1 MSVCFV
7 CPYVCIPYVCLSVCP
22 YVHPDAPAPSPRSGP
37 WCEKRKNEVCKGIAS
52 DCRPDDKTEIFNL
65 HSLFIGPAKK
75 RALNFSEKREKEL
88 YEKREQY
95 QLVLRIYRK
104 TDPEMKSHK
113 SNPADNYEK
122 GRH

>member
-1 MSVCFV
+1 MPACLYSARLPVRL
-7 CPYVCIPYVCLSVCP
+7 YVL
-22 YVHPDAPAPSPRSGP
+22 PDAPAPSPRPGP
-37 WCEKRKNEVCKGIAS
+37 SCEKRKNEVCKGIAS
-52 DCRPDDKTEIFNL
+52 DCRPDDQKEMFNL
-65 HSLFIGPAKK
+65 HPLFIGPAKK
-75 RALNFSEKREKEL
+75 RTLNFSEKREKKL

-104 TDPEMKSHK
+104 KDPETKSHK